1 MATQANEIMETRG
14 DVLNEAHE
22 HARTHPVQ
30 DVEIIQTGPS
40 TGPDERQITRFDDIT
55 VVSTRVRFPM
65 MVRGATPKDRI
76 TITRIKS
83 APPGSLRSGI
93 GIESGT
99 VLLHGPGTPHTAVS
113 PVGSHTSFCF
123 IGVQALEE
131 TADRLGMP
139 MDLPPRGHMRR
150 LASTPLVH
158 HLTTILGLESDLGEP
173 HDIAVPH
180 QADALHA
187 AAAALSMEQ
196 PRDIAGVGARI
207 DSRHIVNV
215 CVEYADAMG
224 RTPTISEM
232 CLVAH
237 LSERRLR
244 DAFVEEFRMSPMGYF
259 RYRSL
264 SQARATFMDGVASH
278 DTVAAVAYDL
288 GFSNL
293 GRFAHRYAG
302 VFDELPSETLR
313 SNR

>member
-1 MATQANEIMETRG
+1 MKIQADKITETRS
-14 DVLNEAHE
+14 DVLREAHE

-40 TGPDERQITRFDDIT
+40 TGPNERQITKFDDIT

-65 MVRGATPKDRI
+65 IVRGATPADRI

-113 PVGSHTSFCF
+113 PVGSHTSFCS

-139 MDLPPRGHMRR
+139 MDLPPRGHMRK
-150 LASTPLVH
+150 LASTPLVR
-158 HLTTILGLESDLGEP
+158 HLTTVLGLSSDSGESA
-173 HDIAVPH
+173 DIAMTH
-180 QADALHA
+180 QTDALHA
-187 AAAALSMEQ
+187 AVAALSMEQ
-196 PRDIAGVGARI
+196 PRDIAGKGARI

-215 CVEYADAMG
+215 CVEYADALG

-237 LSERRLR
+237 VSERRLR
-244 DAFVEEFRMSPMGYF
+244 NAFVEGFRVSPLRYF
-259 RYRSL
+259 KYRSL
-264 SQARATFMDGVASH
+264 SQARAMFMDGVASH
-278 DTVAAVAYDL
+278 DTVTTVAYDL

-302 VFDELPSETLR
+302 VFGELPSETLR
-313 SNR
+313 NNR